1 MRCWPLGSL
10 VEINSLLLR
19 SGHLYSMQSPILFS
33 LNWHPSGELAKED
46 LEQILILLAGGNE
59 LGSDDQKP
67 RQIKVA

>member
-19 SGHLYSMQSPILFS
+19 SGHLYSMQSSILFS

-46 LEQILILLAGGNE
+46 LEQILILLAGGNKS
-59 LGSDDQKP
+59 GSDNQKP
-67 RQIKVA
+67 HQIKVA